1 VGTGRDKVVMVT
13 GGAGYIGTHAVLR
26 LVREGWEVVVVD
38 RMIPGRANPSGLNAI
53 ERAEPSAATRLH
65 VAHVDIS
72 DGPAVRRVFEEH
84 GCTSV
89 LHFAGLAYVA
99 ESVGKPVE
107 YYVENVAKGIRFIE
121 AAVGCG
127 VKRLVVSSSC
137 TVYGEPDASRL
148 PVREGDDM
156 RPTHAYGTSKW
167 MLERIVRHTVDAHGA
182 AGLGACCLRYF
193 NVAGCDRTGLLGEVH
208 DPETHVIPIILRCL
222 AGEWPGTNNVFFITG
237 DDFPTPDGTA
247 VRDYVHVDDVVDA
260 HVKALGAIRAGRT
273 LAYNLG
279 LGKGISIRELIAA
292 CERVTGR
299 KLDVRV
305 GPRRPGDAPML
316 WADASLARSELGW
329 SPAVTTV
336 EEMVDSA
343 WRWMQRRP

>member
-1 VGTGRDKVVMVT
+1 VSTARDKVVMVT
-13 GGAGYIGTHAVLR
+13 GGAGYIGAHAVLR
-26 LVREGWEVVVVD
+26 LLREGWEVVVVD
-38 RMIPGRANPSGLNAI
+38 RMIPGRSNPAGLNAI
-53 ERAEPSAATRLH
+53 EAAEPSAATRLH
-65 VAHVDIS
+65 VAHVDVS

-84 GCTSV
+84 GCVSV

-121 AAVGCG
+121 TAVACG
-127 VKRLVVSSSC
+127 VRKLVVSSSC

-156 RPTHAYGTSKW
+156 RPTHPYGTSKW
-167 MLERIVRHTVDAHGA
+167 MLERIVRHTVDAHP
-182 AGLGACCLRYF
+182 GLGACCLRYF
-193 NVAGCDRTGLLGEVH
+193 NVAGCDRTGVLGEVH

-222 AGEWPGTNNVFFITG
+222 AGEWPGTNNVFFIAG

-260 HVKALGAIRAGRT
+260 HVKALGAIRPGRT

-299 KLDVRV
+299 RLDVRV
-305 GPRRPGDAPML
+305 GQRRPGDAPML
-316 WADASLARSELGW
+316 WADPSLARSELGW
-329 SPAVTTV
+329 SPSVTTV
-336 EEMVDSA
+336 EEMVESA
-343 WRWMQRRP
+343 WRWMKRRP